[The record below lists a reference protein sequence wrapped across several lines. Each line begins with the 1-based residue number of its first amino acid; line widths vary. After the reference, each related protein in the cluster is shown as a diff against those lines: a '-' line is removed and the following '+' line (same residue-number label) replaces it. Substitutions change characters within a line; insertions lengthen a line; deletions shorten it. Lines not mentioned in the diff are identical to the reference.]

1 MTTDSIRTLTFG
13 AVGWNAPQLVD
24 ALYPEDV
31 PQAWRLPCYASHFD
45 TVLVP
50 EEDWR
55 GVTPEEAGEW
65 IDGLPSQFWFYLL
78 LESAPDAACL
88 SRLGMLAAALGDRL
102 GGLVLEAPA
111 AVAVGHV
118 REAVPGV
125 PMVSGTG
132 GSGTDRLWTGAKSPC
147 PCSPVGL
154 VGFDAGPSPRVLR
167 ELVEAFLACQKEDW
181 SVLFMRAPAG
191 SFDDARVIGR
201 LLGVT

>member
-50 EEDWR
+50 EADWR
-55 GVTPEEAGEW
+55 GVTPEEAVGW

-88 SRLGMLAAALGDRL
+88 SGLGMLAAVLGEHL
-102 GGLVLEAPA
+102 GGVVLEAPA
-111 AVAVGHV
+111 AEAAGHV

-125 PMVSGTG
+125 PVVSGTG
-132 GSGTDRLWTGAKSPC
+132 GPGTDRLWTGADCPC
-147 PCSPVGL
+147 PCGPVGL
-154 VGFDAGPSPRVLR
+154 VGFDAGPSPRALR
-167 ELVEAFLACQKEDW
+167 ELVEGFLACQKEPW

-191 SFDDARVIGR
+191 SFDDARIIGR